1 MPLAAVRSRE
11 RPKRRANHPLDLFH
25 HRRFHHR
32 RADGIA
38 LV

>member
-1 MPLAAVRSRE
+1 MPLIAVRSRGL
-11 RPKRRANHPLDLFH
+11 PKRRSRHPLDL
-25 HRRFHHR
+25 FHHR

>member
-1 MPLAAVRSRE
+1 MRLITVRSRE
-11 RPKRRANHPLDLFH
+11 RPTRRGNHPFDL
-25 HRRFHHR
+25 FHHR

>member
-1 MPLAAVRSRE
+1 MPLTAVRSRE
-11 RPKRRANHPLDLFH
+11 RPKRRGNHPLDL
-25 HRRFHHR
+25 FHHR